1 MVFEHNDKDPKFKI
15 RDHVRISKYK
25 NIFANGYILNWS
37 DEVFVNQKVKNT
49 VLWAYVI
56 SDLNDKDIIGICY
69 NKELQTISQTE
80 FTVKKVIKRKGGR
93 VYVKL

>member
-15 RDHVRISKYK
+15 RDHMRISKYK

-37 DEVFVNQKVKNT
+37 DEVFVNKKVKNT

-69 NKELQTISQTE
+69 NKELQTINQTE